1 MHDLTHLDV
10 PRDYANN
17 LAWRIAIREWA
28 MDDTERQQALCYWCS
43 KDFRLFLNGELL
55 EPRDVG
61 GEHSPQITPVLVL
74 YVDLRW
80 QVIAILR
87 IPCWPL
93 LGMHNALT

>member
-43 KDFRLFLNGELL
+43 KDFRLFLNGFCWLF
-55 EPRDVG
+55 EPRENVG
-61 GEHSPQITPVLVL
+61 APDKIIPFIAWEHQDACLDT
-74 YVDLRW
+74 
-80 QVIAILR
+80 
-87 IPCWPL
+87 L
-93 LGMHNALT
+93 L